1 MTDINFSKF
10 SGTVDLEGEEYVK
23 TLLAFPTYIAAALL
37 YIEKFSN
44 KCEVISVFKK
54 SADSIRHME

>member
-1 MTDINFSKF
+1 MFYINFSKF

-37 YIEKFSN
+37 YIKTYSN
-44 KCEVISVFKK
+44 KCEIMCIFKK
-54 SADSIRHME
+54 KCR